1 MSLSI
6 IVAIATNNGIGKDN
20 QLLWHIS
27 EDLKYF
33 KRITLG
39 KPVIMGRKT
48 YESIGKPLPGR
59 RNIIISRTAQQID
72 GCEVFKSIDDAMLAI
87 SDEEAFIIGGA
98 EIYKQTLSKAT
109 KLYVT
114 QVFSAF
120 EADVFF
126 PAIDKNE
133 WEMTEVG
140 AQQKDEKSGLT
151 YAFNIYQ
158 KK

>member
-6 IVAIATNNGIGKDN
+6 IVAMATNNGIGKDN

-59 RNIIISRTAQQID
+59 RNIIISRAEKQID
-72 GCEVFKSIDDAMLAI
+72 GCEVFKSIEDALLAI
-87 SDEEAFIIGGA
+87 RDEEAFVIGGA
-98 EIYKQTLSKAT
+98 EIYKQTLSKASN
-109 KLYVT
+109 LYVT

-126 PAIDKNE
+126 PEIDKNQ
-133 WEMTEVG
+133 WELTEAGVP
-140 AQQKDEKSGLT
+140 QKDEKSGLT